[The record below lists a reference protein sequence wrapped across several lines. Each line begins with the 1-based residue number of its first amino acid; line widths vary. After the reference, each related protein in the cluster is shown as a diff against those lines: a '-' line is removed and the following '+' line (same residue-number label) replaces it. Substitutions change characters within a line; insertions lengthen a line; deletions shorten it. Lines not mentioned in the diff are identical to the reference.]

1 MGLNDKRKKTLA
13 KITLFAMTTWAFL
26 SANADWQLDPAAS
39 DLYFMSIKATHVG
52 EVHSFDTLSG
62 KVDEKGAASLTI
74 DLASV
79 ATLIPI
85 RDQRM
90 RDMLFQVDRYPT
102 ATVDAQIELDTL
114 VTMPTGSEIDIEL
127 EADLKFK
134 GNTSQIMTKVKV
146 SKLNEQKITVR
157 TIAPVV
163 LSAGQLQVTEGLE
176 KLREIAGL
184 PNISFTIPVTF
195 NLTLTRI

>member
-1 MGLNDKRKKTLA
+1 MQLSNKRRTAFTKFALLTVA
-13 KITLFAMTTWAFL
+13 TITALT
-26 SANADWQLDPAAS
+26 ANADWQLDPAAS

-52 EVHSFDTLSG
+52 EVHSFETLSG
-62 KVDEKGAASLTI
+62 TVDDKGRANLTV

-90 RDMLFQVDRYPT
+90 RDLLFEVDRYPT
-102 ATVDAQIELDTL
+102 ATVTAQIETGPL
-114 VTMPTGSEIDIEL
+114 VSMHLGSELDIEL
-127 EADLKFK
+127 EGNLQFK
-134 GNTSQIMTKVKV
+134 GQTNTLMTRVKV
-146 SKLNEQKITVR
+146 AKLNDQKVTVR

-163 LSAGQLQVTEGLE
+163 LSADQLRVTEGLE

-195 NLTLTRI
+195 NLTLIKN

>member
-1 MGLNDKRKKTLA
+1 MQLGDKRQKIFT
-13 KITLFAMTTWAFL
+13 KITLLAVTTL
-26 SANADWQLDPAAS
+26 TVLTANADWQLDPAAS

-90 RDMLFQVDRYPT
+90 RDILFQVDRYPT
-102 ATVDAQIELDTL
+102 ATVATQIELDTL

>member
-26 SANADWQLDPAAS
+26 SANADWHLDPAAS

-134 GNTSQIMTKVKV
+134 ENTSQIMTKVKV

>member
-90 RDMLFQVDRYPT
+90 RDILFQVDRYPT

-114 VTMPTGSEIDIEL
+114 VTMPTGSEKDIEL

-134 GNTSQIMTKVKV
+134 GNTSQIMTTVKV
-146 SKLNEQKITVR
+146 SKLNEQKVTVR

>member
-1 MGLNDKRKKTLA
+1 MQLSNKRRTAFTKFALLTVA
-13 KITLFAMTTWAFL
+13 TITALT
-26 SANADWQLDPAAS
+26 ANADWQLDPAAS

-52 EVHSFDTLSG
+52 EVHSFETLSG
-62 KVDEKGAASLTI
+62 TVDDKGRANLTV

-90 RDMLFQVDRYPT
+90 RDLLFEVDRYPT
-102 ATVDAQIELDTL
+102 ATVTAQIETGPL
-114 VTMPTGSEIDIEL
+114 VSMPSGSELDIEL
-127 EADLKFK
+127 EGNLQFK
-134 GNTSQIMTKVKV
+134 GQTNTLMTRVKV
-146 SKLNEQKITVR
+146 AKLNDQKVTVR
-157 TIAPVV
+157 TIAPVL
-163 LSAGQLQVTEGLE
+163 LSADQLRVTEGLE

-195 NLTLTRI
+195 NLTLIKS

>member
-90 RDMLFQVDRYPT
+90 RDILFQVDRYPT

-114 VTMPTGSEIDIEL
+114 VTMPTGSEKDIEL

>member
-1 MGLNDKRKKTLA
+1 MQLSNKRRTAFTKFALLTVA
-13 KITLFAMTTWAFL
+13 TITALT
-26 SANADWQLDPAAS
+26 ANADWQLDPAAS

-52 EVHSFDTLSG
+52 EVHSFETLSG
-62 KVDEKGAASLTI
+62 TVDDKGRANLTI

-90 RDMLFQVDRYPT
+90 RDLLFEVDRYPT
-102 ATVDAQIELDTL
+102 ATVTAQIETGPL
-114 VTMPTGSEIDIEL
+114 VSMPSGSELDIEL
-127 EADLKFK
+127 EGNLQFK
-134 GNTSQIMTKVKV
+134 GQTNTLMTRVKV
-146 SKLNEQKITVR
+146 AKLNDQKVTVR
-157 TIAPVV
+157 TIAPVL
-163 LSAGQLQVTEGLE
+163 LSADQLRVTEGLE

-195 NLTLTRI
+195 NLTLIKN

>member
-26 SANADWQLDPAAS
+26 SANADWHLDPAAS

-114 VTMPTGSEIDIEL
+114 VTMPTGSEKDIEL

-134 GNTSQIMTKVKV
+134 ENTSQIMTKVKV

>member
-62 KVDEKGAASLTI
+62 KVDKKGAASLTI

-90 RDMLFQVDRYPT
+90 RDILFQVDRYPT

-134 GNTSQIMTKVKV
+134 ENTSQIMTKVKV

>member
-13 KITLFAMTTWAFL
+13 KITLFVMTTWAFL

-90 RDMLFQVDRYPT
+90 RDILFQVDRYPT

-114 VTMPTGSEIDIEL
+114 VTMPTGSEKDIEL

>member
-13 KITLFAMTTWAFL
+13 KITLFAVTTWTII

-39 DLYFMSIKATHVG
+39 DLHFMSIKATHVG

-62 KVDEKGAASLTI
+62 KVDEKGAANLTI
-74 DLASV
+74 NLASV
-79 ATLIPI
+79 ATKIPI

-90 RDMLFQVDRYPT
+90 RDMLFEVDRYPT
-102 ATVDAQIELDTL
+102 ATVTAQIETGPL
-114 VTMPTGSEIDIEL
+114 VSLPAGSELDIEL
-127 EADLKFK
+127 EGDLQFK
-134 GNTSQIMTKVKV
+134 GQTNPLMTRVKV
-146 SKLNEQKITVR
+146 AKLSDQKVTVR

-163 LSAGQLQVTEGLE
+163 LSAGQLRVTEGLE

-195 NLTLTRI
+195 NLTLIKN

>member
-102 ATVDAQIELDTL
+102 ATVTAQIELDAL

-134 GNTSQIMTKVKV
+134 ENTSQIMTKVKV